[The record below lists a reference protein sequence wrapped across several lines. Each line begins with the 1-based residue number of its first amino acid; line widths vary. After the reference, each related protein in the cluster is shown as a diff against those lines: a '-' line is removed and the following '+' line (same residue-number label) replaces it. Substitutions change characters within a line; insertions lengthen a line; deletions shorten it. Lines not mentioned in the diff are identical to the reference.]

1 MSTFILF
8 LLYQVEIQC
17 VLHAF
22 GNSLVETSHVLSA
35 QLPLAVLV
43 LCLVQLLLAF
53 LCSKNFSGS
62 PLPNLLEPAIYYSD
76 FCFCLT
82 LQHWVFMESD
92 RGLVMY
98 PLCPGV
104 KFPELR

>member
-1 MSTFILF
+1 MSTFIFF

-17 VLHAF
+17 VLHAY
-22 GNSLVETSHVLSA
+22 GNSSVETSHISSA
-35 QLPLAVLV
+35 QLPLVVFGSLPSTALTA
-43 LCLVQLLLAF
+43 L
-53 LCSKNFSGS
+53 LCSKSFIGS